1 MKSKLQVVRLS
12 GKAQSVIFILTQV
25 CREQISFLNVM
36 LHNNVQHIKKRS
48 EEAYVKRDNVL
59 LWNETLRLNTK
70 NLLFTIMAWYFI

>member
-48 EEAYVKRDNVL
+48 EEAYVRRDNVL

>member
-25 CREQISFLNVM
+25 CSEQISFLNVM
-36 LHNNVQHIKKRS
+36 LRNNVQHIKKRS
-48 EEAYVKRDNVL
+48 EGAYVKRDNVL

-70 NLLFTIMAWYFI
+70 NLLITNTMAN

>member
-12 GKAQSVIFILTQV
+12 GKAQGVIFILTQV